1 VGEYL
6 ISDDVIQKIK
16 DQNDIVDIIS
26 ETVTL
31 RKVGK
36 NYVGL
41 CPFHHE
47 KTPSFSVLQDKQIF
61 KCFGCGEA
69 GNVFSFLMKSKNLT
83 FPEAI
88 KILAERVNIDIEEN
102 NTNKYYKDVTAKMY
116 KLNIEAA
123 RYFYGNLLKNKIAVD
138 YILMRG
144 ISELTM
150 KRFGLG
156 FSNDS
161 WNSLMNYLKRKGY
174 TELDMVEVGLI
185 VKSEKGNYY
194 DRFRNRLI
202 FPVFDYQ
209 GRVVGFGGRVLDNGM
224 PKYLNSPETILFK
237 KGTNL
242 YGLNFAIKGGK
253 LDYIIIVEGYMDCI
267 TLHQSGIT
275 NVVASL
281 GTALT
286 SNQAKLLKRHVR
298 KVIISYDA
306 DLAGQTA
313 TLRGLDI
320 LRKEGFDIK
329 VLKVPQGKDPD
340 EYVRNNGKDAFLN
353 LIKDAKSL
361 IDYKLDRAE
370 EGLNLKNE
378 EQLMEYIKKIS
389 DIVGDVN
396 PVEKDVYIKKISEK
410 TGVKEQAI
418 YDLLKGQLQNN
429 VNKTSEM
436 YIVDNFGQKLFLEP
450 AYLKAER
457 FLLKLMM
464 ENKEFLLNIKETLI
478 ESELILESHKK
489 IYGLILENA
498 NEADIQK
505 SIQYKCDDVESAKE
519 WVSISE
525 VSYVKEDV
533 DIKQMIKDYI
543 REVKKYRLEE
553 SKKEIMVKIKSF
565 ENKGLLDKSM
575 EMAQVLVN
583 IQKEIGAL

>member
-1 VGEYL
+1 M

-16 DQNDIVDIIS
+16 EQNDIVDIIS

-69 GNVFSFLMKSKNLT
+69 GNVFSFLMKSKNLA

-102 NTNKYYKDVTAKMY
+102 NTNKYYKDVTSKMY
-116 KLNIEAA
+116 KLNVEAA
-123 RYFYGNLLKNKIAVD
+123 RYFYGNLLKNKAAVN
-138 YILMRG
+138 YISMRG
-144 ISELTM
+144 IASLTM

-161 WNSLMNYLKRKGY
+161 WNNLMNYLKRKGY
-174 TELDMVEVGLI
+174 TELDMIEAGLI
-185 VKSEKGNYY
+185 ARSEKGHYY

-209 GRVVGFGGRVLDNGM
+209 GRVIGFGGRLLDNGL
-224 PKYLNSPETILFK
+224 PKYLNSPETNLFK

-242 YGLNFAIKGGK
+242 YGLNFAIKNGK

-281 GTALT
+281 GTSLT
-286 SNQAKLLKRHVR
+286 INQAKLLKRYVR
-298 KVIISYDA
+298 RVIISYDA

-320 LRKEGFDIK
+320 LRKEGFDIQ

-361 IDYKLDRAE
+361 IDYKLDRAR
-370 EGLNLKNE
+370 EGMDLKNE
-378 EQLMEYIKKIS
+378 EQLMKYILKIS
-389 DIVGDVN
+389 DILGDVN
-396 PVEKDVYIKKISEK
+396 PVEKDVYVKKVSES

-418 YDLLKGQLQNN
+418 YDLLKGKLQNN
-429 VNKTSEM
+429 ANKTDEM
-436 YIVDNFGQKLFLEP
+436 YIIDNFGQKLFLEP

-478 ESELILESHKK
+478 ESELILDSHKK
-489 IYGLILENA
+489 IYRLILENTIK
-498 NEADIQK
+498 EDIQK
-505 SIQYKCDDVESAKE
+505 SIQYKCDDIESAKE

-525 VSYVKEDV
+525 ISYVKEDV
-533 DIKQMIKDYI
+533 DIKQMIRDYI
-543 REVKKYRLEE
+543 REIKKYRLEG
-553 SKKEIMVKIKSF
+553 SRKEIMVKIKSF
-565 ENKGLLDKSM
+565 ENKGLLDESI
-575 EMAQVLVN
+575 EMAQELVN